1 MSTTQTETQELSRLI
16 ELHLPLVKH
25 IVFQVAV
32 HFPRHVDR
40 DELAR
45 AGALGLV
52 EAARRYDESRGVPF
66 DRFAAQR
73 IRGAILDAVRAA
85 DWAPRSVRTLARR
98 LEGVE
103 QRLATELG
111 RVPSAPEMAE
121 ALGMTNEEL
130 ARLQDRLFRSVVL
143 ALEHEVNDAGE
154 EDLTLVDV
162 LCDRSVVEPLEQLET
177 RELHAYLRD
186 AVHLLPERHRL
197 VIVGY
202 FLEGRTSQELAR
214 FLGVTESRVS
224 QLRSEALTMLKDGI
238 EAQYAGPVTPPDHSI
253 GRVARRKASYAA
265 AISEASAWQNRLD
278 DVAVAPA

>member
-1 MSTTQTETQELSRLI
+1 MRTAKGDSQDTAKLI
-16 ELHLPLVKH
+16 EEHLPLVKH

-73 IRGAILDAVRAA
+73 IRGAILDTVRAA
-85 DWAPRSVRTLARR
+85 DWAPRSVRTLARK
-98 LEGVE
+98 LENVE

-111 RVPSAPEMAE
+111 RVPAPSEMAE
-121 ALGMTNEEL
+121 ALGLTPQEL
-130 ARLQDRLFRSVVL
+130 SRLQDRMFRSVVL
-143 ALEHEVNDAGE
+143 ALEHEVSDDTD

-162 LCDRSVVEPLEQLET
+162 LTDRGAVEPLEELET

-186 AVHLLPERHRL
+186 AVNLLPERQRL
-197 VIVGY
+197 VVVGY

-214 FLGVTESRVS
+214 FLGVTESRIS
-224 QLRSEALTMLKDGI
+224 QLRSEALAMLKEGI
-238 EAQYAGPVTPPDHSI
+238 EAQYASQPIADKPVS
-253 GRVARRKASYAA
+253 GRVARRKANYAN
-265 AISEASAWQNRLD
+265 AIAEASAWRSRLT
-278 DVAVAPA
+278 AIGAQS